1 MEVLHTVSEAQRF
14 TLDRRSQGKS
24 VGIVPTMGALHEGHL
39 SLARASQSC
48 DATVATIFVNPTQ
61 FGPGEDLDK
70 YPRTLDQDCQAL
82 DRLGVDAVFVPETG
96 TMYPAGFSTYVDPPE
111 VSRTLE
117 GVCRPG
123 HFRGVA
129 TIVLK
134 LFQAVPATHAYFGRK
149 DFQQWRVVE
158 AMARDLNL
166 GIEIVGCPIIRD
178 PDGLAMSSRNRYLSA
193 DERARALRIS
203 EALGRVEDAVSQGE
217 RRVAELE
224 STMRRCLVAASSPQT
239 QPIRAAGNAS
249 EEIESECIGFNA
261 AAPIPSTSGRFP
273 LGLDKIDYATIVAA
287 DTLSPLAEV
296 DRPAVALIAGFVGQT
311 RLIDN
316 RELRIEF
323 HSNTRIESGRE
334 SRTI

>member
-70 YPRTLDQDCQAL
+70 YPRTLEQDCQAL
-82 DRLGVDAVFVPETG
+82 DQLGVDAVFVPETA
-96 TMYPAGFSTYVDPPE
+96 TMYPDGFSTYVDPPE

-129 TIVLK
+129 TVVLK
-134 LFQAVPATHAYFGRK
+134 LFQAVPATHAFFGRK
-149 DFQQWRVVE
+149 DYQQWRVVE

-166 GIEIVGCPIIRD
+166 GIEIVGCPTFRD
-178 PDGLAMSSRNRYLSA
+178 PDGLAMSSRNRYLSGE
-193 DERARALRIS
+193 ERARALKIS

-224 STMRRCLVAASSPQT
+224 STMRRCLVGASFPQI
-239 QPIRAAGNAS
+239 QPIASAGHA
-249 EEIESECIGFNA
+249 ESEVNPVAECSNA
-261 AAPIPSTSGRFP
+261 AVPRVSTSAGSP
-273 LGLDKIDYATIVAA
+273 SGLDKIDYATIVAS
-287 DTLSPLAEV
+287 DTLTPLAEV
-296 DRPAVALIAGFVGQT
+296 DRPAVALIAGFVGKT

-316 RELRIEF
+316 RELPLEA
-323 HSNTRIESGRE
+323 HSDTRIESRRD

>member
-1 MEVLHTVSEAQRF
+1 MEVLKSVSEAQRF

-39 SLARASQSC
+39 SLVRASHDC
-48 DATVATIFVNPTQ
+48 DTTIATIFVNPTQ

-70 YPRTLDQDCQAL
+70 YPRTLEQDCQAL
-82 DRLGVDAVFVPETG
+82 DQIGVDAVFVPETAN
-96 TMYPAGFSTYVDPPE
+96 MYPEGFSTYVDPPE

-129 TIVLK
+129 TVVLK
-134 LFQAVPATHAYFGRK
+134 LFQAVPATHAYFGKK

-166 GIEIVGCPIIRD
+166 GIEIVGCPIVRE

-193 DERARALRIS
+193 EERCRALRIS
-203 EALGRVEDAVSQGE
+203 EALERAEEAVAQGE
-217 RRVAELE
+217 RSIAELE
-224 STMRRCLVAASSPQT
+224 SAMRQCLVAAS
-239 QPIRAAGNAS
+239 AAGSKPIAD
-249 EEIESECIGFNA
+249 GGNA
-261 AAPIPSTSGRFP
+261 AA
-273 LGLDKIDYATIVAA
+273 GLDKSDYATVVAA

-316 RELRIEF
+316 RELQI
-323 HSNTRIESGRE
+323 
-334 SRTI
+334 